1 MMAELPSLGMMN
13 KKHCHAHVESLHTTE
28 MSYLAAT
35 RVACVKLQAGS
46 FQVVADHF
54 HRTS

>member
-13 KKHCHAHVESLHTTE
+13 KEHCHAHVESLHTTE